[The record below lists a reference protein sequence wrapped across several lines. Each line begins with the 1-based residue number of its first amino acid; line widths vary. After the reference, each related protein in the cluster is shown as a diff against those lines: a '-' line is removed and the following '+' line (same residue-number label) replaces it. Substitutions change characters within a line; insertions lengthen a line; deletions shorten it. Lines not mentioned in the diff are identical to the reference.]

1 MAPTP
6 APMPAT
12 SARRRS
18 TASSPS
24 RSAMTEPMPPE
35 ICAAGPSLP
44 AAPPVPIVIAE
55 AVSFT
60 GMTRIRMRAPRLWK
74 ASITWSAPA
83 PSASGASE

>member
-18 TASSPS
+18 TALSPK
-24 RSAMTEPMPPE
+24 RSAITEPMPPE

-44 AAPPVPIVIAE
+44 AAPPLPIVIAE
-55 AVSFT
+55 AISFT
-60 GMTRIRMRAPRLWK
+60 GMARSRMRPPRL
-74 ASITWSAPA
+74 
-83 PSASGASE
+83 